1 PALDRRGDPDPP
13 RRARGEPAHRLRP
26 ARGELSPRV
35 PAQLGEQDV
44 LSAAPHRW
52 PPPGI
57 RGGAPPAPARG
68 YPGAAAPPTPS
79 PPGIRGG
86 APRALARR
94 SRGAAAPPA
103 PAHRANGRQPA
114 LPRGERALTRGD
126 RGAGGPTPRVSAP
139 RGTPRPPTDR

>member
-44 LSAAPHRW
+44 LSAGPHRC
-52 PPPGI
+52 P
-57 RGGAPPAPARG
+57 
-68 YPGAAAPPTPS
+68 